1 MEPSDFHT
9 EISTGS
15 PLLSIVLAVE
25 MWIDCA
31 IASLRVN
38 EIVWFSENAGRGGEP
53 DDWAVFNISPCELDF
68 VKFLVAVLY
77 FAGAVGNEY
86 RGEKQRV
93 ITVGRVRLDTEH
105 IVRRKELVYP
115 FGFVRSQRPGLHLV
129 GLGRGLVVEPRAA
142 VDDGEGAVNVGLCGG
157 FHRQSGRIPDIEA
170 VAEVERFKV

>member
-53 DDWAVFNISPCELDF
+53 DDWTVLDVSPCELDL
-68 VKFLVAVLY
+68 VKFFVAVLH
-77 FAGAVGNEY
+77 FAGGVGNEDWN
-86 RGEKQRV
+86 EKQRV
-93 ITVGRVRLDTEH
+93 ITVCRVRLDSEH

-115 FGFVRSQRPGLHLV
+115 SGFVRSQWPGLHLV
-129 GLGRGLVVEPRAA
+129 SLRCGLVVEPRAA
-142 VDDGEGAVNVGLCGG
+142 VDNGNGAVNVRLCRGC
-157 FHRQSGRIPDIEA
+157 HRQSGRVPD
-170 VAEVERFKV
+170 VKQLRK